1 MELVIKN
8 HFSYNICKMIY
19 KKYIIYT
26 SFHNIVLWDDFGP
39 KCPRQEDANV
49 KDLTNE
55 QDQENE
61 EHEEVAT
68 ARVQHF
74 GGNTDS
80 FADIEAGTRNT
91 ISSEEYSGKDEVRSS
106 SNSQLTVERPYQSNI
121 VEGWEDAKLNYNKY
135 AKNVGFLIKVQYL

>member
-1 MELVIKN
+1 M
-8 HFSYNICKMIY
+8 
-19 KKYIIYT
+19 
-26 SFHNIVLWDDFGP
+26 
-39 KCPRQEDANV
+39 EDANV

-74 GGNTDS
+74 SGNTDS

-91 ISSEEYSGKDEVRSS
+91 ISIEEYSGKDEVRSA

-135 AKNVGFLIKVQYL
+135 AKNVGFLIKSNTSRNSDVGNERDKLSICLQLNLQKF